1 MSTLISER
9 LRANGNNECIDVE
22 ITGSLPSLADFE
34 IAMNGIMSGRQGR
47 PAYRLRRGE
56 VIEALDIPSIDI
68 GLSEDAYLSEPSANE
83 TDNLADFDHD
93 SYIDSDDGY
102 FDLDPEEPSIS
113 EDAFMNVL
121 DESERD
127 RLASRY
133 HNRDHDMYMNKDKPL
148 RVGLACDPLYLF
160 LSTDPHKYDT
170 MLASIELREMIAST
184 ALAVL
189 DDADKFTTIV
199 GEDTSGRIP
208 SLIIGKAVNILRER
222 QGLPRARRVFLSGRI
237 ARHNIP
243 SYDALGVDDCALLI
257 TEYINSG
264 NSVNNALDALRRVGF
279 VDPSVATLDRYSSWP
294 YHIET
299 EALYMGDTRSYTN
312 RADTHLYNVD
322 PSFKGVQKGSGNAH
336 STAVK
341 LKRKAR
347 KTLVRT
353 RKDID
358 HFAREIVDIWTVLQ
372 ADKTE

>member
-133 HNRDHDMYMNKDKPL
+133 HNRDHDMYMNRDKPL

-160 LSTDPHKYDT
+160 LATDPHKYDA

-208 SLIIGKAVNILRER
+208 ALIIGKAVNILRER

-243 SYDALGVDDCALLI
+243 SYDALGVDDNALLV

-264 NSVNNALDALRRVGF
+264 NSVNNALDALRRVCF
-279 VDPSVATLDRYSSWP
+279 SDPSVATLDRSTIWSS
-294 YHIET
+294 YIET

-322 PSFKGVQKGSGNAH
+322 PSFKGVQKGFGNAH
-336 STAVK
+336 STAFK

>member
-1 MSTLISER
+1 MSTLVAER
-9 LRANGNNECIDVE
+9 VRAGGNDEYLDVE

-47 PAYRLRRGE
+47 PAYRRKGAE
-56 VIEALDIPSIDI
+56 EIETCDIPSIDT
-68 GLSEDAYLSEPSANE
+68 GLSEEAYLSERSANE
-83 TDNLADFDHD
+83 RNSSADLYPY
-93 SYIDSDDGY
+93 SDSDAEDDY
-102 FDLDPEEPSIS
+102 FGMYPEETPIF
-113 EDAFMNVL
+113 EDAFMNVT
-121 DESERD
+121 DEAERD
-127 RLASRY
+127 RLRSRY
-133 HNRDHDMYMNKDKPL
+133 HNRDRDTYMNKDKPL
-148 RVGLACDPLYLF
+148 RVGLACDPLFLF

-208 SLIIGKAVNILRER
+208 ALIIGKAVNILRER

-243 SYDALGVDDCALLI
+243 SYDALGVDDCALLV

-279 VDPSVATLDRYSSWP
+279 VDSSVATLDRCTSWSS
-294 YHIET
+294 YIET

-312 RADTHLYNVD
+312 RADTHLYGVD

-336 STAVK
+336 STTVT
-341 LKRKAR
+341 LNQEDRE
-347 KTLVRT
+347 TLVCT

-372 ADKTE
+372 TDKTE